1 MAAMLLT
8 SMCAFAQ
15 SENTE
20 PLKGD
25 VNGDGKIDVADI
37 TAIVKIIM
45 ENGGGTAHNYTWYL
59 GETEQE
65 SFTTADFN
73 MTGTK
78 PTVLNIGPSSGD
90 KVTVWIYPQ
99 SWGKPTK
106 ILDPN
111 GNDMTNA
118 FIYGDDWMTIPNGY
132 YGGWTQLTL
141 NTTWRVT
148 WPETYYWYV
157 GTTPITADNYQTLA
171 TQVSQYESE
180 FMWTPAERAYV
191 YALVTNDKI
200 VQIIDPSFN
209 VAVDTTVDTTS
220 IKGYSIYKTATKI
233 AVTPVKIKIS
243 LQTTYYYYAGWT
255 LPTVSNVDNIISETY
270 PAEGGS
276 TVMHIAGKKTTS
288 KSEMDYTTNSLY
300 NINEKTNYYVLVPTG
315 QAIYDIIGT
324 NVTNS
329 VFSSQGTITVGN
341 QVHTIYKSNSTSR
354 NIGAIIIR

>member
-1 MAAMLLT
+1 MKTKKLFLMAAMLLT

-15 SENTE
+15 NENNE

-25 VNGDGKIDVADI
+25 VNGDGKVDVADI

-45 ENGGGTAHNYTWYL
+45 ENGGGTVHNYTWYL

-132 YGGWTQLTL
+132 YSGWTQLTL

-148 WPETYYWYV
+148 WPETYYWYI
-157 GTTPITADNYQTLA
+157 GQTNPADM
-171 TQVSQYESE
+171 SS
-180 FMWTPAERAYV
+180 
-191 YALVTNDKI
+191 
-200 VQIIDPSFN
+200 IDPIVS
-209 VAVDTTVDTTS
+209 DTS
-220 IKGYSIYKTATKI
+220 S
-233 AVTPVKIKIS
+233 P
-243 LQTTYYYYAGWT
+243 GWR
-255 LPTVSNVDNIISETY
+255 L
-270 PAEGGS
+270 
-276 TVMHIAGKKTTS
+276 
-288 KSEMDYTTNSLY
+288 
-300 NINEKTNYYVLVPTG
+300 
-315 QAIYDIIGT
+315 IGT
-324 NVTNS
+324 NVPDYSSTNMLWNGDTNNIVFENRDYYYVAVPKQSIQIYNAANGS
-329 VFSSQGTITVGN
+329 VMDSYTTTTTIINGITYYVYRCNTKARAFGYN
-341 QVHTIYKSNSTSR
+341 IY
-354 NIGAIIIR
+354 

>member
-1 MAAMLLT
+1 MKTKKLFLMAAMLLT

-15 SENTE
+15 SGNNE

-25 VNGDGKIDVADI
+25 VNGDGKVDVADI

-132 YGGWTQLTL
+132 YSGWTQLTL

-157 GTTPITADNYQTLA
+157 GTELPTTSSNPSSNITTSNTTANAWHEIGTTLGSYSATNPLVNGSRNPININPEYDDVLYYICIPVGLGIYDGSGT
-171 TQVSQYESE
+171 
-180 FMWTPAERAYV
+180 
-191 YALVTNDKI
+191 
-200 VQIIDPSFN
+200 N
-209 VAVDTTVDTTS
+209 VAGSNTF
-220 IKGYSIYKTATKI
+220 
-233 AVTPVKIKIS
+233 P
-243 LQTTYYYYAGWT
+243 L
-255 LPTVSNVDNIISETY
+255 VSGNIT
-270 PAEGGS
+270 
-276 TVMHIAGKKTTS
+276 IAGKQ
-288 KSEMDYTTNSLY
+288 Y
-300 NINEKTNYYVLVPTG
+300 NIYS
-315 QAIYDIIGT
+315 
-324 NVTNS
+324 NVNS
-329 VFSSQGTITVGN
+329 DFLGKV
-341 QVHTIYKSNSTSR
+341 Y
-354 NIGAIIIR
+354 

>member
-1 MAAMLLT
+1 MKTKKLFLMAAMLLA
-8 SMCAFAQ
+8 SMCASAQ
-15 SENTE
+15 SGNNE

-25 VNGDGKIDVADI
+25 VNGDGKVDVADI

-157 GTTPITADNYQTLA
+157 GTENPMNMSSISPIVNDNNSPGWREIGTSLGSYDSNNMLWNGDTNNIVFENRDYYYVAVPKQSIQIYNAANGSVMDSYT
-171 TQVSQYESE
+171 TTTTIINGITY
-180 FMWTPAERAYV
+180 YV
-191 YALVTNDKI
+191 YRCN
-200 VQIIDPSFN
+200 
-209 VAVDTTVDTTS
+209 
-220 IKGYSIYKTATKI
+220 IKARAFG
-233 AVTPVKIKIS
+233 
-243 LQTTYYYYAGWT
+243 
-255 LPTVSNVDNIISETY
+255 
-270 PAEGGS
+270 
-276 TVMHIAGKKTTS
+276 
-288 KSEMDYTTNSLY
+288 Y
-300 NINEKTNYYVLVPTG
+300 NIY
-315 QAIYDIIGT
+315 
-324 NVTNS
+324 
-329 VFSSQGTITVGN
+329 
-341 QVHTIYKSNSTSR
+341 
-354 NIGAIIIR
+354 

>member
-1 MAAMLLT
+1 MKTKKLFLMAAMLLA
-8 SMCAFAQ
+8 SMCASAQ
-15 SENTE
+15 SGNNE

-25 VNGDGKIDVADI
+25 VNGDGKVDVADI

-65 SFTTADFN
+65 SFTTEDFN

-157 GTTPITADNYQTLA
+157 GTENPMNMSSISPIVNDNNSPGWREIGTSLGSYDSNNMLWNGDTNNIVFENRDYYYVAVPKQSIQIYNAANGSVMDSYT
-171 TQVSQYESE
+171 TTTTIINGITY
-180 FMWTPAERAYV
+180 YV
-191 YALVTNDKI
+191 YRCN
-200 VQIIDPSFN
+200 
-209 VAVDTTVDTTS
+209 
-220 IKGYSIYKTATKI
+220 IKARAFG
-233 AVTPVKIKIS
+233 
-243 LQTTYYYYAGWT
+243 
-255 LPTVSNVDNIISETY
+255 
-270 PAEGGS
+270 
-276 TVMHIAGKKTTS
+276 
-288 KSEMDYTTNSLY
+288 Y
-300 NINEKTNYYVLVPTG
+300 NIY
-315 QAIYDIIGT
+315 
-324 NVTNS
+324 
-329 VFSSQGTITVGN
+329 
-341 QVHTIYKSNSTSR
+341 
-354 NIGAIIIR
+354 

>member
-157 GTTPITADNYQTLA
+157 GTENPMNMSSISPIVNDNNSPGWRLIGNTLPIYSSSNKLLDITTNGSISLGGRVKYYIA
-171 TQVSQYESE
+171 VPSPNIKIYS
-180 FMWTPAERAYV
+180 ANGYD
-191 YALVTNDKI
+191 VTNA
-200 VQIIDPSFN
+200 SFN
-209 VAVDTTVDTTS
+209 TLDP
-220 IKGYSIYKTATKI
+220 
-233 AVTPVKIKIS
+233 VT
-243 LQTTYYYYAGWT
+243 
-255 LPTVSNVDNIISETY
+255 
-270 PAEGGS
+270 
-276 TVMHIAGKKTTS
+276 
-288 KSEMDYTTNSLY
+288 
-300 NINEKTNYYVLVPTG
+300 IN
-315 QAIYDIIGT
+315 
-324 NVTNS
+324 NVTY
-329 VFSSQGTITVGN
+329 
-341 QVHTIYKSNSTSR
+341 TIYEYKNTAV
-354 NIGAIIIR
+354 NLGYDLY

>member
-1 MAAMLLT
+1 MKTKKFFLMAAMLLT

-157 GTTPITADNYQTLA
+157 GTENPMNMSSISPIVNDNNSPGWREIGTSLGSYDSNNMLWNGDTNNIVFENRDYHYVAVPKQSIQIYNAANGSVMDSYT
-171 TQVSQYESE
+171 TTTTIINGITY
-180 FMWTPAERAYV
+180 YV
-191 YALVTNDKI
+191 YRCN
-200 VQIIDPSFN
+200 
-209 VAVDTTVDTTS
+209 
-220 IKGYSIYKTATKI
+220 TK
-233 AVTPVKIKIS
+233 AR
-243 LQTTYYYYAGWT
+243 AFG
-255 LPTVSNVDNIISETY
+255 
-270 PAEGGS
+270 
-276 TVMHIAGKKTTS
+276 
-288 KSEMDYTTNSLY
+288 Y
-300 NINEKTNYYVLVPTG
+300 NIY
-315 QAIYDIIGT
+315 
-324 NVTNS
+324 
-329 VFSSQGTITVGN
+329 
-341 QVHTIYKSNSTSR
+341 
-354 NIGAIIIR
+354 